1 MTIQTTQTTQ
11 ANPPTYREKQHQR
24 YQQALALGH
33 QAQAEEAIW
42 RAASEGNLLQ
52 PGEERGRD
60 RLTVPRILQLLT
72 ALGWER

>member
-1 MTIQTTQTTQ
+1 MNTETSQTGIL
-11 ANPPTYREKQHQR
+11 TYREQQHRR
-24 YQQALALGH
+24 YLQALALGH

-52 PGEERGRD
+52 SGEEGGRD

>member
-1 MTIQTTQTTQ
+1 MTTQTTQ
-11 ANPPTYREKQHQR
+11 TEPPTYREQQRQR

-42 RAASEGNLLQ
+42 RASSEANLLQ
-52 PGEERGRD
+52 PGEEGGRD

>member
-1 MTIQTTQTTQ
+1 MHTQTTQTE
-11 ANPPTYREKQHQR
+11 PPTYREKQHQR

-42 RAASEGNLLQ
+42 RASSEANLLQ
-52 PGEERGRD
+52 PGEEGGRD

-72 ALGWER
+72 ALDWER

>member
-1 MTIQTTQTTQ
+1 MTTQTSQTM
-11 ANPPTYREKQHQR
+11 PPTYREKQHQR
-24 YQQALALGH
+24 YLDALALGH

-42 RAASEGNLLQ
+42 RASSEANLLQ

-60 RLTVPRILQLLT
+60 RLSTPRILQLLT